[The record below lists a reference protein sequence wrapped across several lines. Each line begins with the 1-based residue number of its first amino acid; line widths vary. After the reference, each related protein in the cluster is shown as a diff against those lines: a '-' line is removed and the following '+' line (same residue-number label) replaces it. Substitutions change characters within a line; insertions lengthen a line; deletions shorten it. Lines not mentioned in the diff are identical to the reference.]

1 MSQEILLTVQSAATL
16 NDFLRQELPK
26 ALQGQNAAC
35 ADCVQDQNAAS
46 EKAALS
52 NSKIRRL
59 LFSGNVMVAASPERK
74 ASQAQNGGEKKA
86 SQAQNARGGFF
97 VCKNPAFILKKNAR
111 VKVLYDQEKFFYEKP
126 NDDIKFELDES
137 RVLYEDEAIIV
148 VNKPPRFPTE
158 ATFAKDRDNLRAA
171 VIRYLHKK
179 IGLDK
184 NPPYCGVVHR
194 LDRDTS
200 GVILF
205 SKQRAANAALFAAFD
220 SSRLE
225 EGGGNIAGKAE
236 KAAGSLGLGR
246 DYIKDKNGAAL
257 FGLANNLRAAK
268 KIYVAVCERAG
279 SYDLANGSGTAI
291 DFKPKSAG
299 AGPRLANNLR
309 AAKDCKPKNAAASFG
324 LSKDFVQGKIGTAL
338 SGLESGLRIG
348 SSFSVQNY
356 LGRVSLKSQAAKW
369 GTVPK
374 EKGGK
379 FARTDFKV
387 LDEKDGR
394 LFVQAELFT
403 GRTHQIRVHLSQ
415 KDLPILGDQLYG
427 GAQAERIFLHA
438 LSLEL
443 PHPLTGKLLRFE
455 APLPPEFAAA
465 QS

>member
-16 NDFLRQELPK
+16 NDFLRKELPK
-26 ALQGQNAAC
+26 FLQGQNEGR
-35 ADCVQDQNAAS
+35 ADFVQDQNAAR

-74 ASQAQNGGEKKA
+74 ALQDQNGVKKA
-86 SQAQNARGGFF
+86 SQAQNQRGGFF
-97 VCKNPAFILKKNAR
+97 VCKNPAFSLKKNAR
-111 VKVLYDQEKFFYEKP
+111 VKVSLDQEKFFYEKQ
-126 NDDIKFELDES
+126 NDDIKFELDSS
-137 RVLYEDEAIIV
+137 RVLYEDDAIIV

-158 ATFAKDRDNLRAA
+158 PTFVQDRDNLRAA

-179 IGLDK
+179 IGLEK
-184 NPPYCGVVHR
+184 NPPYCGIVHR

-205 SKQRAANAALFAAFD
+205 SKRRDCNAALFAAFD

-225 EGGGNIAGKAE
+225 EGGANVVGKT
-236 KAAGSLGLGR
+236 KRAAGSLGLGSSLR
-246 DYIKDKNGAAL
+246 SAQE
-257 FGLANNLRAAK
+257 RAAK
-268 KIYVAVCERAG
+268 KIYVAVCE
-279 SYDLANGSGTAI
+279 
-291 DFKPKSAG
+291 P
-299 AGPRLANNLR
+299 
-309 AAKDCKPKNAAASFG
+309 AASFG
-324 LSKDFVQGKIGTAL
+324 HAKDFVKGQKAGAFKVGDN
-338 SGLESGLRIG
+338 
-348 SSFSVQNY
+348 FSVQNY

-369 GTVPK
+369 GFVPK

-379 FARTDFKV
+379 FARTDFRV
-387 LDEKDGR
+387 LKKSGGR

-415 KDLPILGDQLYG
+415 RGLPILGDQLYG

-443 PHPLTGKLLRFE
+443 PHPLTGKPLRFE
-455 APLPPEFAAA
+455 APLPPEFSACMD
-465 QS
+465 

>member
-16 NDFLRQELPK
+16 NDFMRRELPK

-35 ADCVQDQNAAS
+35 

-59 LFSGNVMVAASPERK
+59 LFSGNVMIAVSPDRK

-137 RVLYEDEAIIV
+137 RVLYEDESIIV

-158 ATFAKDRDNLRAA
+158 PTFVQDRDNLRAA

-179 IGLDK
+179 IGLEK

-205 SKQRAANAALFAAFD
+205 SKQRAANAALFKAFD
-220 SSRLE
+220 SSEAGDAGE
-225 EGGGNIAGKAE
+225 E
-236 KAAGSLGLGR
+236 
-246 DYIKDKNGAAL
+246 
-257 FGLANNLRAAK
+257 RAAK
-268 KIYVAVCERAG
+268 KIYVAVCEPAG
-279 SYDLANGSGTAI
+279 SYGLANGSGAAI

-299 AGPRLANNLR
+299 AGLRLANNLR
-309 AAKDCKPKNAAASFG
+309 VGDN
-324 LSKDFVQGKIGTAL
+324 
-338 SGLESGLRIG
+338 
-348 SSFSVQNY
+348 FSVQNY

-369 GTVPK
+369 GFVPK

-387 LDEKDGR
+387 LDEKAGR

-415 KDLPILGDQLYG
+415 RGLPILGDQLYG
-427 GAQAERIFLHA
+427 GRAAERIFLHA

>member
-16 NDFLRQELPK
+16 NDFLRKELPNF
-26 ALQGQNAAC
+26 LQGQNEGR
-35 ADCVQDQNAAS
+35 ADCVQDQNAERGDCVQDQNAAR

-74 ASQAQNGGEKKA
+74 ALQDQNGGKKALQAQN
-86 SQAQNARGGFF
+86 QRGGFF
-97 VCKNPAFILKKNAR
+97 VCKNPAFSLKKNAR
-111 VKVLYDQEKFFYEKP
+111 VKVSLDQKKFFYEKQS
-126 NDDIKFELDES
+126 DDIKFELDSS
-137 RVLYEDEAIIV
+137 RVLYEDDAIIV

-158 ATFAKDRDNLRAA
+158 PTFVQDRDNLRAA

-179 IGLDK
+179 IGLEK
-184 NPPYCGVVHR
+184 NTPYCGIVHR

-205 SKQRAANAALFAAFD
+205 SKRRDCNAALFAAFD

-225 EGGGNIAGKAE
+225 EGGSDAAGKTE
-236 KAAGSLGLGR
+236 KAAGSLGLGSSLR
-246 DYIKDKNGAAL
+246 SAQE
-257 FGLANNLRAAK
+257 RAAK
-268 KIYVAVCERAG
+268 KIYVAVCE
-279 SYDLANGSGTAI
+279 
-291 DFKPKSAG
+291 P
-299 AGPRLANNLR
+299 
-309 AAKDCKPKNAAASFG
+309 AASFG
-324 LSKDFVQGKIGTAL
+324 LAKDFVQGQKAGAFKV
-338 SGLESGLRIG
+338 GDN
-348 SSFSVQNY
+348 FSVQNY

-369 GTVPK
+369 GFVPK

-387 LDEKDGR
+387 LEKSGGR

-415 KDLPILGDQLYG
+415 RGLPILGDQLYG

-443 PHPLTGKLLRFE
+443 PHPLTGKPLRFE
-455 APLPPEFAAA
+455 APLPPEFPACMD
-465 QS
+465 

>member
-16 NDFLRQELPK
+16 NDFLRKELPK
-26 ALQGQNAAC
+26 ILQGQNEGRADCVQGQNAERG
-35 ADCVQDQNAAS
+35 DCVQDQNAAR

-74 ASQAQNGGEKKA
+74 VSQAQNGGKKA
-86 SQAQNARGGFF
+86 SQAQNQRGGFF
-97 VCKNPAFILKKNAR
+97 VCKNPAFSLKKNAR
-111 VKVLYDQEKFFYEKP
+111 VKVSLDQEKFFYEKQS
-126 NDDIKFELDES
+126 DDIKFELDSS
-137 RVLYEDEAIIV
+137 RVLYEDDAIIV

-158 ATFAKDRDNLRAA
+158 PTFVQDRDNLRAA

-179 IGLDK
+179 IGLEK
-184 NPPYCGVVHR
+184 NPPYCGIVHR

-205 SKQRAANAALFAAFD
+205 SKRRDCNAALFNAFD

-225 EGGGNIAGKAE
+225 EG
-236 KAAGSLGLGR
+236 
-246 DYIKDKNGAAL
+246 
-257 FGLANNLRAAK
+257 LASQERAAK
-268 KIYVAVCERAG
+268 KIYVAVCEPA
-279 SYDLANGSGTAI
+279 APSG
-291 DFKPKSAG
+291 F
-299 AGPRLANNLR
+299 
-309 AAKDCKPKNAAASFG
+309 
-324 LSKDFVQGKIGTAL
+324 
-338 SGLESGLRIG
+338 ESSLRIG

-369 GTVPK
+369 GFVPK

-387 LDEKDGR
+387 LEKSGGR

-415 KDLPILGDQLYG
+415 RGLPILGDQLYG

-443 PHPLTGKLLRFE
+443 PHPLTGKPLRFE
-455 APLPPEFAAA
+455 APLPPEFSACMD
-465 QS
+465 

>member
-26 ALQGQNAAC
+26 ALQAQDIARADCVQGQNAAR
-35 ADCVQDQNAAS
+35 

-74 ASQAQNGGEKKA
+74 ASQAQNGSEKKA
-86 SQAQNARGGFF
+86 SQAQERGGFF
-97 VCKNPAFILKKNAR
+97 VCKNPAFSLKKNAQ

-137 RVLYEDEAIIV
+137 RVLYEDDAIIV

-158 ATFAKDRDNLRAA
+158 PTFAKDRDNLRAA

-205 SKQRAANAALFAAFD
+205 SKQRAVNAALFTAFD
-220 SSRLE
+220 SSELV
-225 EGGGNIAGKAE
+225 GNSCQE
-236 KAAGSLGLGR
+236 
-246 DYIKDKNGAAL
+246 
-257 FGLANNLRAAK
+257 RAAQK
-268 KIYVAVCERAG
+268 LYVAVCEPADSLG
-279 SYDLANGSGTAI
+279 LISNSVQSQ
-291 DFKPKSAG
+291 K
-299 AGPRLANNLR
+299 
-309 AAKDCKPKNAAASFG
+309 AAAFKVG
-324 LSKDFVQGKIGTAL
+324 DN
-338 SGLESGLRIG
+338 
-348 SSFSVQNY
+348 FSVQNY

-379 FARTDFKV
+379 FARTDFKI
-387 LDEKDGR
+387 LEEKGGR
-394 LFVQAELFT
+394 LLVQAKLFT

-415 KDLPILGDQLYG
+415 KGLPIFGDELYG
-427 GAQAERIFLHA
+427 GRAAQRIFLHA

-443 PHPLTGKLLRFE
+443 PHPLTGELLHFE
-455 APLPPEFAAA
+455 APLPPEFTVRA
-465 QS
+465 

>member
-16 NDFLRQELPK
+16 NEFLREELPK
-26 ALQGQNAAC
+26 VLNAECSQAKDCGAADQNSLQDQDLRRDLDGL
-35 ADCVQDQNAAS
+35 QDQNVGSAAKS
-46 EKAALS
+46 AVS

-74 ASQAQNGGEKKA
+74 ALQDQNGGKKALQAQN
-86 SQAQNARGGFF
+86 QRGGFF
-97 VCKNPAFILKKNAR
+97 VCKNPAFSLKKNAR
-111 VKVLYDQEKFFYEKP
+111 VKVSLDQEKFFYEKQ
-126 NDDIKFELDES
+126 NDDIKFELDSS
-137 RVLYEDEAIIV
+137 RVLYEDDAIIV

-158 ATFAKDRDNLRAA
+158 PTFVQDRDNLRAA

-179 IGLDK
+179 IGLEK
-184 NPPYCGVVHR
+184 NPPYCGIVHR

-205 SKQRAANAALFAAFD
+205 SKRRDCNAALFAAFD

-225 EGGGNIAGKAE
+225 KGGANVVGKT
-236 KAAGSLGLGR
+236 KRSAGSFGLGS
-246 DYIKDKNGAAL
+246 
-257 FGLANNLRAAK
+257 GLRSAQERAAK
-268 KIYVAVCERAG
+268 KIYVAVCEPAA
-279 SYDLANGSGTAI
+279 LSG
-291 DFKPKSAG
+291 
-299 AGPRLANNLR
+299 LE
-309 AAKDCKPKNAAASFG
+309 
-324 LSKDFVQGKIGTAL
+324 KDFVQGQKAGAFKV
-338 SGLESGLRIG
+338 GDN
-348 SSFSVQNY
+348 FSVQNY

-369 GTVPK
+369 GFVPK

-387 LDEKDGR
+387 LEKSGGR

-415 KDLPILGDQLYG
+415 RGLPILGDQLYG

-443 PHPLTGKLLRFE
+443 PHPLTGKPLRFE
-455 APLPPEFAAA
+455 APLPPEFSALL
-465 QS
+465 

>member
-16 NDFLRQELPK
+16 NDFLRKELPNF
-26 ALQGQNAAC
+26 LQGQNEGR
-35 ADCVQDQNAAS
+35 ADCVQDQNAERGDCVQDQNAAR

-74 ASQAQNGGEKKA
+74 ALQDQNGGKKALQAQN
-86 SQAQNARGGFF
+86 QRGGFF
-97 VCKNPAFILKKNAR
+97 VCKNPAFSLKKNAR
-111 VKVLYDQEKFFYEKP
+111 VKVSLDQEKFFYEKQS
-126 NDDIKFELDES
+126 DDIKFELDSS
-137 RVLYEDEAIIV
+137 RVLYEDDAIIV

-158 ATFAKDRDNLRAA
+158 PTFVQDRDNLRAA

-179 IGLDK
+179 IGLEK
-184 NPPYCGVVHR
+184 NPPYCGIVHR

-205 SKQRAANAALFAAFD
+205 SKRRDCNAALFAAFD
-220 SSRLE
+220 SSRHE
-225 EGGGNIAGKAE
+225 EG
-236 KAAGSLGLGR
+236 
-246 DYIKDKNGAAL
+246 
-257 FGLANNLRAAK
+257 LASQERAAK
-268 KIYVAVCERAG
+268 KIYVAVCE
-279 SYDLANGSGTAI
+279 
-291 DFKPKSAG
+291 P
-299 AGPRLANNLR
+299 
-309 AAKDCKPKNAAASFG
+309 AAP
-324 LSKDFVQGKIGTAL
+324 
-338 SGLESGLRIG
+338 SGLESSLRID

-369 GTVPK
+369 GFVPK

-387 LDEKDGR
+387 LEKSGGR

-415 KDLPILGDQLYG
+415 HGLPILGDQLYG

-443 PHPLTGKLLRFE
+443 PHPLTGKPLRFE
-455 APLPPEFAAA
+455 APLPPEFSACMD
-465 QS
+465 

>member
-1 MSQEILLTVQSAATL
+1 MATEILLTVQEPSTL
-16 NDFLRQELPK
+16 NEFLRQELPK
-26 ALQGQNAAC
+26 ALQGQDTAR
-35 ADCVQDQNAAS
+35 ADCVQGQNAAS
-46 EKAALS
+46 EKTALS

-59 LFSGNVMVAASPERK
+59 LFSGNVMVAPGHK
-74 ASQAQNGGEKKA
+74 ALKDQKARQAQD
-86 SQAQNARGGFF
+86 QRGGFF
-97 VCKNPAFILKKNAR
+97 VCKNPAFSLKKNAR

-137 RVLYEDEAIIV
+137 RVLYEDDAIIV

-158 ATFAKDRDNLRAA
+158 PTFAKDRDNLRAA

-220 SSRLE
+220 SSELV
-225 EGGGNIAGKAE
+225 GNSGQERAAQKLYVAVCE
-236 KAAGSLGLGR
+236 PAGSLGL
-246 DYIKDKNGAAL
+246 ISNSVQSQK
-257 FGLANNLRAAK
+257 
-268 KIYVAVCERAG
+268 
-279 SYDLANGSGTAI
+279 
-291 DFKPKSAG
+291 
-299 AGPRLANNLR
+299 
-309 AAKDCKPKNAAASFG
+309 AAAFKVG
-324 LSKDFVQGKIGTAL
+324 DN
-338 SGLESGLRIG
+338 
-348 SSFSVQNY
+348 FSVQNY

-379 FARTDFKV
+379 FARTDFKI
-387 LDEKDGR
+387 LEEKGGR
-394 LFVQAELFT
+394 LLVQAKLFT

-415 KDLPILGDQLYG
+415 KGLPIFGDELYG
-427 GAQAERIFLHA
+427 GPAAERIFLHA

-443 PHPLTGKLLRFE
+443 PHPLTGEPLHFE
-455 APLPPEFAAA
+455 APLPPEFTVRA
-465 QS
+465 

>member
-1 MSQEILLTVQSAATL
+1 MATEILLTVQAPTTL
-16 NDFLRQELPK
+16 NEFLRQELPK
-26 ALQGQNAAC
+26 ALQVQDIAR
-35 ADCVQDQNAAS
+35 ADCVKDQNAAS

-59 LFSGNVMVAASPERK
+59 LFSGNVMVAVSPERK
-74 ASQAQNGGEKKA
+74 ALKDQKARQAQE
-86 SQAQNARGGFF
+86 RGGFF
-97 VCKNPAFILKKNAR
+97 VCKNPAFSLKKNAR

-137 RVLYEDEAIIV
+137 RVLYEDDVIIV

-158 ATFAKDRDNLRAA
+158 PTFAKDRDNLRAA

-220 SSRLE
+220 STELV
-225 EGGGNIAGKAE
+225 GNPGQE
-236 KAAGSLGLGR
+236 
-246 DYIKDKNGAAL
+246 
-257 FGLANNLRAAK
+257 RAAQK
-268 KIYVAVCERAG
+268 LYVAVCEPAG
-279 SYDLANGSGTAI
+279 
-291 DFKPKSAG
+291 
-299 AGPRLANNLR
+299 
-309 AAKDCKPKNAAASFG
+309 SFG
-324 LSKDFVQGKIGTAL
+324 LISNSVQSQKAAAFKVGDN
-338 SGLESGLRIG
+338 
-348 SSFSVQNY
+348 FSVQNY

-379 FARTDFKV
+379 FARTDFKI
-387 LDEKDGR
+387 LEEKGGR
-394 LFVQAELFT
+394 LLVQAKLFT

-415 KDLPILGDQLYG
+415 KGLPIFGDQLYG
-427 GAQAERIFLHA
+427 GRAAQRIFLHA

-443 PHPLTGKLLRFE
+443 PHPLTGELLHFE
-455 APLPPEFAAA
+455 APLPPEFTVRA
-465 QS
+465 

>member
-1 MSQEILLTVQSAATL
+1 MATEILLTVQEPSTL
-16 NDFLRQELPK
+16 NEFLRQELPK
-26 ALQGQNAAC
+26 ALQ
-35 ADCVQDQNAAS
+35 VQDIAAS
-46 EKAALS
+46 ETALS

-59 LFSGNVMVAASPERK
+59 LFSGNVMVAPGHK
-74 ASQAQNGGEKKA
+74 ALKDQRGGEKKA
-86 SQAQNARGGFF
+86 SQAQDQRGGFF
-97 VCKNPAFILKKNAR
+97 VCKNPAFSLKKNAR
-111 VKVLYDQEKFFYEKP
+111 VKVLYDQEKFFYEKT

-137 RVLYEDEAIIV
+137 RVLYEDDAIIV

-158 ATFAKDRDNLRAA
+158 PTFAKDRDNLRAA

-220 SSRLE
+220 SSELV
-225 EGGGNIAGKAE
+225 GNSGQE
-236 KAAGSLGLGR
+236 
-246 DYIKDKNGAAL
+246 
-257 FGLANNLRAAK
+257 RAAQK
-268 KIYVAVCERAG
+268 LYVAVCAPAG
-279 SYDLANGSGTAI
+279 SLSLASNSVQSQ
-291 DFKPKSAG
+291 K
-299 AGPRLANNLR
+299 
-309 AAKDCKPKNAAASFG
+309 AAAFKVG
-324 LSKDFVQGKIGTAL
+324 DN
-338 SGLESGLRIG
+338 
-348 SSFSVQNY
+348 FSIQNY

-369 GTVPK
+369 GAVPK

-394 LFVQAELFT
+394 LLVQAKLFT

-415 KDLPILGDQLYG
+415 KGLPIFGDELYG
-427 GAQAERIFLHA
+427 GRTAQRIFLHA

-443 PHPLTGKLLRFE
+443 PHPLTGELLHFE
-455 APLPPEFAAA
+455 APLPPEFTVRA
-465 QS
+465 

>member
-1 MSQEILLTVQSAATL
+1 MATEILLTVQAPTTL

-26 ALQGQNAAC
+26 ALQAQDIAR
-35 ADCVQDQNAAS
+35 ADCVKGQNVAS

-59 LFSGNVMVAASPERK
+59 LFSGNVMVAVSPERK
-74 ASQAQNGGEKKA
+74 TSQAQNVGEKKA

-97 VCKNPAFILKKNAR
+97 VCKNPAFSLKKNAR

-137 RVLYEDEAIIV
+137 RVLYEDDAIIV

-158 ATFAKDRDNLRAA
+158 PTFAKDRDNLRAA

-220 SSRLE
+220 SSELV
-225 EGGGNIAGKAE
+225 GNSGQERAAQKLYVAVCE
-236 KAAGSLGLGR
+236 PAGSLGL
-246 DYIKDKNGAAL
+246 ISNSVQSQK
-257 FGLANNLRAAK
+257 
-268 KIYVAVCERAG
+268 
-279 SYDLANGSGTAI
+279 
-291 DFKPKSAG
+291 
-299 AGPRLANNLR
+299 
-309 AAKDCKPKNAAASFG
+309 AAAF
-324 LSKDFVQGKIGTAL
+324 KIGDN
-338 SGLESGLRIG
+338 
-348 SSFSVQNY
+348 FSVQNY

-369 GTVPK
+369 GAVPK

-379 FARTDFKV
+379 FARTDFKI
-387 LDEKDGR
+387 LEEKDGR
-394 LFVQAELFT
+394 LLVQAKLFT

-415 KDLPILGDQLYG
+415 KGLPIFGDELYG
-427 GAQAERIFLHA
+427 GRAAQRIFLHA

-443 PHPLTGKLLRFE
+443 AHPLTGELLHFE

>member
-16 NDFLRQELPK
+16 NDFLRKELPK
-26 ALQGQNAAC
+26 FLQGQNEGRADCVQGQNAAR
-35 ADCVQDQNAAS
+35 

-74 ASQAQNGGEKKA
+74 VSQAQNGGKKA
-86 SQAQNARGGFF
+86 SQAQNQRGGFF
-97 VCKNPAFILKKNAR
+97 VCKNPAFSLKKNAR
-111 VKVLYDQEKFFYEKP
+111 VKVSLDQEKFFYEKQS
-126 NDDIKFELDES
+126 DDIKFELDSS
-137 RVLYEDEAIIV
+137 RVLYEDDAIIV

-158 ATFAKDRDNLRAA
+158 PTFVQDRDNLRAA

-179 IGLDK
+179 IGLEK
-184 NPPYCGVVHR
+184 NPPYCGIVHR

-205 SKQRAANAALFAAFD
+205 SKRRDCNAALFAAFD

-225 EGGGNIAGKAE
+225 EG
-236 KAAGSLGLGR
+236 
-246 DYIKDKNGAAL
+246 
-257 FGLANNLRAAK
+257 LASQGRAAK
-268 KIYVAVCERAG
+268 KIYVAVCE
-279 SYDLANGSGTAI
+279 
-291 DFKPKSAG
+291 P
-299 AGPRLANNLR
+299 
-309 AAKDCKPKNAAASFG
+309 AAP
-324 LSKDFVQGKIGTAL
+324 
-338 SGLESGLRIG
+338 SGLESSLRIG

-369 GTVPK
+369 GFVPK

-387 LDEKDGR
+387 LEKSGGR
-394 LFVQAELFT
+394 FFVQAELFT

-415 KDLPILGDQLYG
+415 RGLPILGDQLYG
-427 GAQAERIFLHA
+427 GRAAERIFLHA

-443 PHPLTGKLLRFE
+443 PHPLTGMPLRFE
-455 APLPPEFAAA
+455 APLPPEFSACMD
-465 QS
+465 

>member
-16 NDFLRQELPK
+16 NDFLRKELPNF
-26 ALQGQNAAC
+26 LQGQNEGR
-35 ADCVQDQNAAS
+35 ADCVQGQNAERGDCVLGQNAAR

-74 ASQAQNGGEKKA
+74 VSQAQNGGKKA
-86 SQAQNARGGFF
+86 SQAQNQRGGFF
-97 VCKNPAFILKKNAR
+97 VCKNPAFSLKKNAR
-111 VKVLYDQEKFFYEKP
+111 VKVSLDQEKFFYEKQS
-126 NDDIKFELDES
+126 DDIKFELDSS
-137 RVLYEDEAIIV
+137 RVLYEDDAIIV

-158 ATFAKDRDNLRAA
+158 PTFVQDRDNLRAA

-179 IGLDK
+179 IGLEK
-184 NPPYCGVVHR
+184 NPPYCGIVHR

-205 SKQRAANAALFAAFD
+205 SKRRDCNAALFAAFD

-225 EGGGNIAGKAE
+225 EGGANVVGKT
-236 KAAGSLGLGR
+236 KRAAGSLGLGSSLR
-246 DYIKDKNGAAL
+246 SAQE
-257 FGLANNLRAAK
+257 RAAK
-268 KIYVAVCERAG
+268 KIYVAVCE
-279 SYDLANGSGTAI
+279 
-291 DFKPKSAG
+291 P
-299 AGPRLANNLR
+299 
-309 AAKDCKPKNAAASFG
+309 AASFG
-324 LSKDFVQGKIGTAL
+324 LAKDFVQGQKAGAFKV
-338 SGLESGLRIG
+338 GDN
-348 SSFSVQNY
+348 FSVQNY

-369 GTVPK
+369 GFVPK

-387 LDEKDGR
+387 LEKSGGR

-415 KDLPILGDQLYG
+415 RGLPILGDQLYG

-443 PHPLTGKLLRFE
+443 PHPLTGKPLRFE
-455 APLPPEFAAA
+455 APLPPEFSACMD
-465 QS
+465 

>member
-1 MSQEILLTVQSAATL
+1 MATEILLTVQAPTTL

-26 ALQGQNAAC
+26 ALQVQGASAENC
-35 ADCVQDQNAAS
+35 APDGDCATVS
-46 EKAALS
+46 ETALS

-59 LFSGNVMVAASPERK
+59 LFSGNVMVAVSPERK
-74 ASQAQNGGEKKA
+74 ALKDQKARQAQD
-86 SQAQNARGGFF
+86 QRGGFF
-97 VCKNPAFILKKNAR
+97 VCKNPAFSLKKNAR

-137 RVLYEDEAIIV
+137 RVLYEDDAIIV

-158 ATFAKDRDNLRAA
+158 PTFAKDRDNLRAA

-179 IGLDK
+179 IGLEK

-220 SSRLE
+220 SSELV
-225 EGGGNIAGKAE
+225 GNSGQERAAQKLYVAVCE
-236 KAAGSLGLGR
+236 PAGSLGL
-246 DYIKDKNGAAL
+246 ISNSVQSQK
-257 FGLANNLRAAK
+257 
-268 KIYVAVCERAG
+268 
-279 SYDLANGSGTAI
+279 
-291 DFKPKSAG
+291 
-299 AGPRLANNLR
+299 
-309 AAKDCKPKNAAASFG
+309 AAAF
-324 LSKDFVQGKIGTAL
+324 KIGDN
-338 SGLESGLRIG
+338 
-348 SSFSVQNY
+348 FSVQNY

-369 GTVPK
+369 GAVPK

-379 FARTDFKV
+379 FARTDFKI
-387 LDEKDGR
+387 LEEKDGR
-394 LFVQAELFT
+394 LLVQAKLFT

-415 KDLPILGDQLYG
+415 KGLPIFGDELYG
-427 GAQAERIFLHA
+427 GRAAQRIFLHA

-443 PHPLTGKLLRFE
+443 AHPLTGELLHFE

>member
-16 NDFLRQELPK
+16 NDFLRRELPK
-26 ALQGQNAAC
+26 ALQGQGAAR
-35 ADCVQDQNAAS
+35 ADCVQGQNAAC

-59 LFSGNVMVAASPERK
+59 LFSGNVMVAPSPDRK
-74 ASQAQNGGEKKA
+74 ASQAKDGGEKKA

-111 VKVLYDQEKFFYEKP
+111 VKVLYDQEKFFYERP

-158 ATFAKDRDNLRAA
+158 PTFVQDRDNLRAA

-205 SKQRAANAALFAAFD
+205 SKQRAANAALFKAFD
-220 SSRLE
+220 SSEAGDAGE
-225 EGGGNIAGKAE
+225 E
-236 KAAGSLGLGR
+236 
-246 DYIKDKNGAAL
+246 
-257 FGLANNLRAAK
+257 RAAK
-268 KIYVAVCERAG
+268 KIYVAVCEPAG
-279 SYDLANGSGTAI
+279 SYGLANGSGAAI

-299 AGPRLANNLR
+299 AGLRLANNLR
-309 AAKDCKPKNAAASFG
+309 VGDN
-324 LSKDFVQGKIGTAL
+324 
-338 SGLESGLRIG
+338 
-348 SSFSVQNY
+348 FSVQNY

-369 GTVPK
+369 GFVPK

-387 LDEKDGR
+387 LEKLGGR

-415 KDLPILGDQLYG
+415 RGLPILGDQLYG

-443 PHPLTGKLLRFE
+443 PHPLTGKPLRFE
-455 APLPPEFAAA
+455 APLPPEF
-465 QS
+465 SSCMD

>member
-1 MSQEILLTVQSAATL
+1 MATEILLTVQEPSTL
-16 NDFLRQELPK
+16 NEFLRQELPK
-26 ALQGQNAAC
+26 ALQ
-35 ADCVQDQNAAS
+35 VQDTAAS
-46 EKAALS
+46 ETALS

-86 SQAQNARGGFF
+86 SQAQERGGFF
-97 VCKNPAFILKKNAR
+97 VCKNPAFSLKKNAR

-137 RVLYEDEAIIV
+137 RVLYEDDAIIV

-158 ATFAKDRDNLRAA
+158 PTFAKDRDNLRAA

-205 SKQRAANAALFAAFD
+205 SKQRAANAALFTAFD
-220 SSRLE
+220 SSELV
-225 EGGGNIAGKAE
+225 GNSGQE
-236 KAAGSLGLGR
+236 
-246 DYIKDKNGAAL
+246 
-257 FGLANNLRAAK
+257 RAAQK
-268 KIYVAVCERAG
+268 LYVAVCAPAG
-279 SYDLANGSGTAI
+279 SLSLASNSVQSQ
-291 DFKPKSAG
+291 K
-299 AGPRLANNLR
+299 
-309 AAKDCKPKNAAASFG
+309 AAAFKVG
-324 LSKDFVQGKIGTAL
+324 DN
-338 SGLESGLRIG
+338 
-348 SSFSVQNY
+348 FSVQNY

-369 GTVPK
+369 GAVPK

-379 FARTDFKV
+379 FARTDFKI
-387 LDEKDGR
+387 LEEKGGR
-394 LFVQAELFT
+394 LLVQAKLFT

-415 KDLPILGDQLYG
+415 KGLPIFGDELYG
-427 GAQAERIFLHA
+427 GRAAQRIFLHA

-443 PHPLTGKLLRFE
+443 PHPLTGELLHFE

>member
-1 MSQEILLTVQSAATL
+1 MNQEILLTVQSAATL
-16 NDFLRQELPK
+16 NDFLRKELPK
-26 ALQGQNAAC
+26 FLQGQNEGR
-35 ADCVQDQNAAS
+35 ADCVQDQNAAR

-74 ASQAQNGGEKKA
+74 VSQDQNGGKKA
-86 SQAQNARGGFF
+86 SQAQNQRVGFF
-97 VCKNPAFILKKNAR
+97 VCKNPAFSLKKNAR
-111 VKVLYDQEKFFYEKP
+111 VKVSLDQEKFFYEKQS
-126 NDDIKFELDES
+126 DDIKFELDSS
-137 RVLYEDEAIIV
+137 RVLYEDDAIIV

-158 ATFAKDRDNLRAA
+158 PTFVQDRDNLRAA

-179 IGLDK
+179 IGLEK
-184 NPPYCGVVHR
+184 NPPYCGIVHR

-205 SKQRAANAALFAAFD
+205 SKRRDCNAALFAAFD

-225 EGGGNIAGKAE
+225 EGGANVVGKT
-236 KAAGSLGLGR
+236 KRAAGSLGLGSSLR
-246 DYIKDKNGAAL
+246 SAQE
-257 FGLANNLRAAK
+257 RAAK
-268 KIYVAVCERAG
+268 KIYVAVCE
-279 SYDLANGSGTAI
+279 
-291 DFKPKSAG
+291 P
-299 AGPRLANNLR
+299 
-309 AAKDCKPKNAAASFG
+309 AA
-324 LSKDFVQGKIGTAL
+324 T
-338 SGLESGLRIG
+338 SGLASSLRID

-369 GTVPK
+369 GFVPK

-387 LDEKDGR
+387 LEKSGGR

-415 KDLPILGDQLYG
+415 RGLPILGDQLYG

-443 PHPLTGKLLRFE
+443 PHPLTGKPLRFE
-455 APLPPEFAAA
+455 APLPPEFSACMD
-465 QS
+465 

>member
-16 NDFLRQELPK
+16 NDFLRKELPK
-26 ALQGQNAAC
+26 FLQGQNEGR
-35 ADCVQDQNAAS
+35 ADCVQDQNAAR

-74 ASQAQNGGEKKA
+74 VSQAQNGGKKA
-86 SQAQNARGGFF
+86 SQAQNQRGGFF
-97 VCKNPAFILKKNAR
+97 VCKNPAFSLKKNAR
-111 VKVLYDQEKFFYEKP
+111 VKVSLDQERFFYEKQ
-126 NDDIKFELDES
+126 NDDIKFELDSS
-137 RVLYEDEAIIV
+137 RVLYEDDAIIV

-158 ATFAKDRDNLRAA
+158 PTFVQDRDNLRAA

-179 IGLDK
+179 IGLEK
-184 NPPYCGVVHR
+184 NPPYCGIVHR

-205 SKQRAANAALFAAFD
+205 SKRRDCNAALFAAFD

-225 EGGGNIAGKAE
+225 EGGANVVGKT
-236 KAAGSLGLGR
+236 KRPAGSLGLGSSLR
-246 DYIKDKNGAAL
+246 SAQE
-257 FGLANNLRAAK
+257 RAAK
-268 KIYVAVCERAG
+268 KIYVAVCEPAALSG
-279 SYDLANGSGTAI
+279 LANGSSTAN
-291 DFKPKSAG
+291 DS
-299 AGPRLANNLR
+299 
-309 AAKDCKPKNAAASFG
+309 KPKNAE
-324 LSKDFVQGKIGTAL
+324 L
-338 SGLESGLRIG
+338 SGLESSLRIG

-369 GTVPK
+369 GFVPK

-387 LDEKDGR
+387 LEKSGGR

-415 KDLPILGDQLYG
+415 RGLPILGDQLYG

-443 PHPLTGKLLRFE
+443 PHPLTGKPLRFE
-455 APLPPEFAAA
+455 APLPPEFSACMD
-465 QS
+465 

>member
-1 MSQEILLTVQSAATL
+1 MSKEILLTVQSAATL
-16 NDFLRQELPK
+16 NDFLRKELPK
-26 ALQGQNAAC
+26 FLQGQNEGR
-35 ADCVQDQNAAS
+35 ADCVQDQNAAL

-74 ASQAQNGGEKKA
+74 ALQDQNGGKKALQAQN
-86 SQAQNARGGFF
+86 QRGGFF
-97 VCKNPAFILKKNAR
+97 VCKNPAFSLKKNAR
-111 VKVLYDQEKFFYEKP
+111 VKVSLDQEKFFYEKQ
-126 NDDIKFELDES
+126 NDDIKFELDSS
-137 RVLYEDEAIIV
+137 RVLYEDDAIIV

-158 ATFAKDRDNLRAA
+158 PTFVQDRDNLRAA

-179 IGLDK
+179 IGLEK
-184 NPPYCGVVHR
+184 NPPYCGIVHR

-205 SKQRAANAALFAAFD
+205 SKRRDCNAALFAAFD

-225 EGGGNIAGKAE
+225 EGGANVAGKT
-236 KAAGSLGLGR
+236 KRAAGSFGLGSSLR
-246 DYIKDKNGAAL
+246 SAQE
-257 FGLANNLRAAK
+257 RAAK
-268 KIYVAVCERAG
+268 KIYVAVCE
-279 SYDLANGSGTAI
+279 
-291 DFKPKSAG
+291 P
-299 AGPRLANNLR
+299 
-309 AAKDCKPKNAAASFG
+309 AASFG
-324 LSKDFVQGKIGTAL
+324 LANGSSTANDSKPKNAAL
-338 SGLESGLRIG
+338 SGLESSLRIG

-369 GTVPK
+369 GFVPK

-387 LDEKDGR
+387 LEKSGGR
-394 LFVQAELFT
+394 FFVQAELFT

-415 KDLPILGDQLYG
+415 RGLPILGDQLYG

-443 PHPLTGKLLRFE
+443 PHPLTGKPLRFE
-455 APLPPEFAAA
+455 APLPPEFSACMD
-465 QS
+465 

>member
-16 NDFLRQELPK
+16 NDFLRKELPK
-26 ALQGQNAAC
+26 FLQGQNEGRADCVQGQNAERG
-35 ADCVQDQNAAS
+35 DCVQDQNAAR

-74 ASQAQNGGEKKA
+74 VSQAQNGGKKA
-86 SQAQNARGGFF
+86 SQAQNQRGGFF
-97 VCKNPAFILKKNAR
+97 VCKNPAFSLKKNAR
-111 VKVLYDQEKFFYEKP
+111 VKVSLDQEKFFYEKQS
-126 NDDIKFELDES
+126 DDIKFELDSS
-137 RVLYEDEAIIV
+137 RVLYEDDAIIV

-158 ATFAKDRDNLRAA
+158 PTFVQDRDNLRAA

-179 IGLDK
+179 IGLEK
-184 NPPYCGVVHR
+184 NPPYCGIVHR

-205 SKQRAANAALFAAFD
+205 SKRRDCNAALFAAFD

-225 EGGGNIAGKAE
+225 EGGANVVGKT
-236 KAAGSLGLGR
+236 KRAAGSLGLGSSLR
-246 DYIKDKNGAAL
+246 SAQE
-257 FGLANNLRAAK
+257 RAAK
-268 KIYVAVCERAG
+268 KIYVAVCE
-279 SYDLANGSGTAI
+279 
-291 DFKPKSAG
+291 P
-299 AGPRLANNLR
+299 
-309 AAKDCKPKNAAASFG
+309 AASFG
-324 LSKDFVQGKIGTAL
+324 LAKDFVQGQKAGAFKV
-338 SGLESGLRIG
+338 GDN
-348 SSFSVQNY
+348 FSVQNY

-369 GTVPK
+369 GFVPK

-387 LDEKDGR
+387 LEKSGGR

-415 KDLPILGDQLYG
+415 RGLPILGDQLYG

-443 PHPLTGKLLRFE
+443 PHPLTGKPLRFE
-455 APLPPEFAAA
+455 APLPPEFSACMD
-465 QS
+465 

>member
-16 NDFLRQELPK
+16 NDFLRKELPK

-35 ADCVQDQNAAS
+35 
-46 EKAALS
+46 EKTALS

-59 LFSGNVMVAASPERK
+59 LFSGNVMVAPSPERK

-97 VCKNPAFILKKNAR
+97 VCKNPAFSLKKNAR

-205 SKQRAANAALFAAFD
+205 SKRRDCNAALFAAFD
-220 SSRLE
+220 SSQLE
-225 EGGGNIAGKAE
+225 EDGANIAGKAE

-246 DYIKDKNGAAL
+246 DYIKDQNGAAL
-257 FGLANNLRAAK
+257 SGLANNLRAAK
-268 KIYVAVCERAG
+268 KIYVAVCERA
-279 SYDLANGSGTAI
+279 A
-291 DFKPKSAG
+291 P
-299 AGPRLANNLR
+299 
-309 AAKDCKPKNAAASFG
+309 
-324 LSKDFVQGKIGTAL
+324 
-338 SGLESGLRIG
+338 SGLESSLRIG

-369 GTVPK
+369 GFVPK

-387 LDEKDGR
+387 LNEKGGR

-415 KDLPILGDQLYG
+415 MGLSILGDELYG
-427 GAQAERIFLHA
+427 GRAAERIFLHA

-455 APLPPEFAAA
+455 APLPPEFTAAL
-465 QS
+465 S

>member
-16 NDFLRQELPK
+16 NDFLRKELPK
-26 ALQGQNAAC
+26 FLQGQNEGRGDCVQGQNAERGDCVQGQNAAR
-35 ADCVQDQNAAS
+35 

-74 ASQAQNGGEKKA
+74 ALQDQNGGKKALQAQN
-86 SQAQNARGGFF
+86 QRGGFF
-97 VCKNPAFILKKNAR
+97 VCKNPAFSLKKNAR
-111 VKVLYDQEKFFYEKP
+111 VKVSLDQEKFFYEKQ
-126 NDDIKFELDES
+126 NDDIKFELDSS
-137 RVLYEDEAIIV
+137 RVLYEDDAIIV

-158 ATFAKDRDNLRAA
+158 PTFVQDRDNLRAA

-184 NPPYCGVVHR
+184 NPPYCGIVHR

-205 SKQRAANAALFAAFD
+205 SKRRDCNVALFAAFD

-225 EGGGNIAGKAE
+225 EGGANVAGKT
-236 KAAGSLGLGR
+236 KRSAGSLGLGSSLR
-246 DYIKDKNGAAL
+246 SAQE
-257 FGLANNLRAAK
+257 RAAK
-268 KIYVAVCERAG
+268 KIYVAVCEPAA
-279 SYDLANGSGTAI
+279 LSG
-291 DFKPKSAG
+291 
-299 AGPRLANNLR
+299 LE
-309 AAKDCKPKNAAASFG
+309 
-324 LSKDFVQGKIGTAL
+324 KDFVQGKKAGAFKV
-338 SGLESGLRIG
+338 GDN
-348 SSFSVQNY
+348 FSVQNY

-369 GTVPK
+369 GLVPK

-387 LDEKDGR
+387 LEKSGGR

-415 KDLPILGDQLYG
+415 RGLPILGDQLYG

-443 PHPLTGKLLRFE
+443 PHPLTGKPLRFE
-455 APLPPEFAAA
+455 APLPPEFSACMD
-465 QS
+465 

>member
-1 MSQEILLTVQSAATL
+1 MIQEILLTVQSAATL

-26 ALQGQNAAC
+26 ALQG
-35 ADCVQDQNAAS
+35 QNAAS

-59 LFSGNVMVAASPERK
+59 LFSGNVMVAASPER
-74 ASQAQNGGEKKA
+74 KA

-171 VIRYLHKK
+171 AIRYLHKK

-225 EGGGNIAGKAE
+225 EGGANVAGKAE

-268 KIYVAVCERAG
+268 KIYVAVCAP
-279 SYDLANGSGTAI
+279 A
-291 DFKPKSAG
+291 
-299 AGPRLANNLR
+299 
-309 AAKDCKPKNAAASFG
+309 
-324 LSKDFVQGKIGTAL
+324 AL
-338 SGLESGLRIG
+338 SGLESSLRIG

-369 GTVPK
+369 GFVPK

-415 KDLPILGDQLYG
+415 KGLPILGDQLYG

-455 APLPPEFAAA
+455 APLPPEFSACF
-465 QS
+465 